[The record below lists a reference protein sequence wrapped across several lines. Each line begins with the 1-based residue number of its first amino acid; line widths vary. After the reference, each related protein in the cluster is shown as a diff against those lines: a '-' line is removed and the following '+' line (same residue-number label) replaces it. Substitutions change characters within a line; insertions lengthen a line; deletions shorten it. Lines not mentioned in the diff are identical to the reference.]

1 MAYNDIGPRSKGAQD
16 RLEINGAK
24 NIYPQEIHDR
34 NAAEE
39 LISDFIPMES
49 DYITSNSMSN
59 GDGRTMVTV
68 KEEQSILWVT
78 NHSKTLGGS
87 KVEPRKEGNDE
98 QRTSERAIDKDLGP
112 RAILNQSP

>member
-1 MAYNDIGPRSKGAQD
+1 MAYNDIGPKSKWVQD

-34 NAAEE
+34 NAEEE
-39 LISDFIPMES
+39 LISDFVPMES
-49 DYITSNSMSN
+49 DNSRVLTSNSIICSK

-78 NHSKTLGGS
+78 NHSNLGFWIQ
-87 KVEPRKEGNDE
+87 N
-98 QRTSERAIDKDLGP
+98 
-112 RAILNQSP
+112 